1 MVYRKPLDCHF
12 LAMPNS
18 YSPYPVETLEG
29 VGPAIAT
36 RLSRWGIIDTHD
48 LLRHSPDIVHQW
60 VRDITSPEIVRQW
73 QVMALFL
80 EIKCIDRQWAEAL
93 ASGGINS
100 VEELSRAG
108 LEQLQAV
115 FANAQAAHRIRELPD
130 AESILNM
137 VRDAT
142 VIHCSGKLSGRI
154 TDQSGAPVAAASI
167 RIGNAKAYTN
177 ERGRFCL
184 LRIPLG
190 RGSPLQIN
198 HETHGRFEISN
209 PPVAL
214 DTELHHEHVFCL
226 NDQAAAV
233 SDMDEFHGDRLPP
246 FNGRVVTSKLHDAD
260 MLRDS
265 ELLFVE
271 SFYKDG
277 EHAKLASWFRA
288 LIDGRFVIRT
298 YKVPV
303 SMLPEACELKAT
315 LVHCRGKLLLRRM
328 QHGQIEHYR
337 RLVGAMQRDGHLPS
351 ERVDPALLLAR
362 IKQALQAE
370 AGHE

>member
-1 MVYRKPLDCHF
+1 
-12 LAMPNS
+12 MPYS

-29 VGPAIAT
+29 VGPAIAA

-48 LLRHSPDIVHQW
+48 LLRHSSDRVHKW
-60 VRDITSPEIVRQW
+60 VRDTASLAMVRQW

-80 EIKCIDRQWAEAL
+80 EIKCMDRQWAEAL
-93 ASGGINS
+93 ATGGISS

-115 FANAQAAHRIRELPD
+115 FADAQGEHLIREVPD

-154 TDQSGAPVAAASI
+154 TDQTGAPVAAASI
-167 RIGNAKAYTN
+167 RIGNAKACTN

-190 RGSPLQIN
+190 RGSPLLVS
-198 HETHGRFEISN
+198 HETHGRFEIAN

-214 DTELHHEHVFCL
+214 DTELHHEHIFCL

-233 SDMDEFHGDRLPP
+233 GDMDEFYGDRLPP
-246 FNGRVVTSKLHDAD
+246 FNGRVVTSKLHDTDAI
-260 MLRDS
+260 RDG
-265 ELLFVE
+265 ELLFIE
-271 SFYKDG
+271 SFYKNG
-277 EHAKLASWFRA
+277 EHAKLASWFRT

-298 YKVPV
+298 YKVPI
-303 SMLPEACELKAT
+303 SMLPEACDVKAT
-315 LVHCRGKLLLRRM
+315 LQYCRSKLIRRQM
-328 QHGQIEHYR
+328 QHSQIEHYR
-337 RLVGAMQRDGHLPS
+337 RVIGALHSNGQLSSGR
-351 ERVDPALLLAR
+351 EDPALLLAR
-362 IKQALQAE
+362 IKQALRAE
-370 AGHE
+370 ARHG

>member
-1 MVYRKPLDCHF
+1 
-12 LAMPNS
+12 MPNS

-29 VGPAIAT
+29 VGPAIAAK
-36 RLSRWGIIDTHD
+36 LSHWGIIDTHD
-48 LLRHSPDIVHQW
+48 LLRHSLDTVHKW
-60 VRDITSPEIVRQW
+60 VHDTASLAMVRQW

-80 EIKCIDRQWAEAL
+80 EIKCMDRQWAEAL
-93 ASGGINS
+93 ATGGITS

-108 LEQLQAV
+108 LKQLQAV
-115 FANAQAAHRIRELPD
+115 FANAQAEHRIRDLPD
-130 AESILNM
+130 VESILNM

-154 TDQSGAPVAAASI
+154 IDQSGAPVAAASV
-167 RIGNAKAYTN
+167 RVGDAKACTN

-184 LRIPLG
+184 FRIPLG
-190 RGSPLQIN
+190 RSSPLQIS
-198 HETHGRFEISN
+198 HETDGRFEIAN

-226 NDQAAAV
+226 DDQAAAEA
-233 SDMDEFHGDRLPP
+233 DMDEFYGDRLPP
-246 FNGRVVTSKLHDAD
+246 FNGRIVTSKLHDAD
-260 MLRDS
+260 ALRDR

-277 EHAKLASWFRA
+277 KHAKLASWFRA

-298 YKVPV
+298 YKVPL
-303 SMLPEACELKAT
+303 SMLPEACELKTT

-328 QHGQIEHYR
+328 RHGQVEHYR
-337 RLVGAMQRDGHLPS
+337 RLIGAMHRDGQLLS
-351 ERVDPALLLAR
+351 GRVDPALLLAR
-362 IKQALQAE
+362 IKQSLQAE
-370 AGHE
+370 AGYE